1 MPPKIRDL
9 IWRAAYNALPCR
21 RCLRHYTDTD
31 KNCALCLEPE
41 DSLHMILSCTKLRL
55 FWRQINNLT
64 LFVGVDSLVTADIVY
79 GLAYYSVYLTNIFSR
94 MHGIDYT
101 LPNIYQRFRALSK
114 HFSLRLPPISLKIG
128 HLLSTLKGFL
138 GHRTIIPPIELF
150 IMNKNIKFL

>member
-64 LFVGVDSLVTADIVY
+64 LFVGVDSPVTADIVY

-101 LPNIYQRFRALSK
+101 LPNIYRRFRALSK
-114 HFSLRLPPISLKIG
+114 HFFLRLPPHITKDWPSPE
-128 HLLSTLKGFL
+128 HLERFL
-138 GHRTIIPPIELF
+138 RP
-150 IMNKNIKFL
+150 